1 MTNKNPFPMIPI
13 PKTPKCFIGGAF
25 VRSESGRVTPLS
37 AADGTFLC
45 NIPLCSR
52 KDLRNAVEAAAAA
65 SGKWAGTTPYL
76 RGQILYRLA
85 EMLDA
90 RAIEMTAALNVTDPA
105 MEKNHRGNALE
116 VRSTV
121 ERIVHFAGWTDKYQ
135 QVLGTVNPVSSPH
148 FNFTIIEP
156 VGIAGIIASDEAPLL
171 GLLSLILPAL
181 VAGNT
186 VVAVTSR
193 THPLPAILLGEIL
206 ATSDFP
212 AGTINLVTGDLKDLL
227 PTMASHERIRSI
239 AAAVDANQA
248 GKLRTTAADALKR
261 VRIHPSRT
269 DWSSPDHNSPYAIRD
284 FTEAK
289 TVWHPVGW

>member
-121 ERIVHFAGWTDKYQ
+121 ERIVHFAGWTDKY
-135 QVLGTVNPVSSPH
+135 LTSISPSSNPSALQALSLRTRHHSSDSSASSSRHSSPE
-148 FNFTIIEP
+148 TRSWP
-156 VGIAGIIASDEAPLL
+156 S
-171 GLLSLILPAL
+171 
-181 VAGNT
+181 
-186 VVAVTSR
+186 
-193 THPLPAILLGEIL
+193 HPEHTPCPRSCSAKSSPP
-206 ATSDFP
+206 ATSPP
-212 AGTINLVTGDLKDLL
+212 A
-227 PTMASHERIRSI
+227 R
-239 AAAVDANQA
+239 
-248 GKLRTTAADALKR
+248 
-261 VRIHPSRT
+261 
-269 DWSSPDHNSPYAIRD
+269 
-284 FTEAK
+284 
-289 TVWHPVGW
+289 